1 MAGVNFYLFFFIY
14 PLILLYRRE
23 NIQIKI
29 IKARFLRKLN
39 KIYRYRDNYEDA
51 ESNQTI
57 KSGEDTAST
66 TIGINP
72 CQTPQ
77 ISEHCP

>member
-23 NIQIKI
+23 NIQI